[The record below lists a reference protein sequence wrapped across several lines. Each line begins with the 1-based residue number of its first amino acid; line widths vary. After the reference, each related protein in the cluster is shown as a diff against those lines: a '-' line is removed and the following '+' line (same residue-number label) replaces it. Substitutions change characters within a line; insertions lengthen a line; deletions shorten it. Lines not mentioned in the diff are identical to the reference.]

1 MPQLL
6 SLIRSLGNDR
16 AIANAK
22 ALLDERRAEAAA
34 MRALDLRIGSLTGTA
49 TRAA

>member
-6 SLIRSLGNDR
+6 SLIRSLGNER
-16 AIANAK
+16 AIANAR
-22 ALLDERRAEAAA
+22 ALLDERHAEADVV
-34 MRALDLRIGSLTGTA
+34 RALDQRFGPLTATA